1 MVSIEKSTT
10 LWCDGLSASAKRKHS
25 DDECDDDHRSR
36 KSRNKKCDV
45 DVERVQDLVEQ
56 TKAKYVASEFTQMQ
70 LRIWAELIV
79 GGMCS
84 GTDDPPSSNPMF
96 LRAGDGNYK
105 KKSESPV
112 TQALTNVASAIT
124 AAFLTRQPQ
133 EPPTSST
140 QRQSTGVSSP
150 AKLIENRSKLYKQ
163 LSELKNLKGCGV
175 LSDAEY
181 ATEKA
186 SIMVL
191 LKQLNPRA

>member
-1 MVSIEKSTT
+1 
-10 LWCDGLSASAKRKHS
+10 
-25 DDECDDDHRSR
+25 
-36 KSRNKKCDV
+36 
-45 DVERVQDLVEQ
+45 
-56 TKAKYVASEFTQMQ
+56 MQ

-84 GTDDPPSSNPMF
+84 GTDDPPSRNPMF
-96 LRAGDGNYK
+96 LRAGDGNY

-186 SIMVL
+186 TIMVL